1 MDLLKHHY
9 LYSPQHHPYRLT
21 GMRYGAVSPYQV
33 VSIPRCTCECY
44 CERSRVQIVDT
55 EARNLSESDREGRS
69 RDLDDLKNDFCLDK
83 TGRRNRTTY
92 KRWQIDELER
102 AFSLNPY
109 PTSVFKKTLALRL
122 GLRDSRVQVWFQN
135 RRAKAKR
142 ERHGGIS
149 ECCSN
154 DTETELTEAED
165 EQSEHV
171 TEHVTEGKENKD
183 SEQDVD
189 VD

>member
-1 MDLLKHHY
+1 M
-9 LYSPQHHPYRLT
+9 S
-21 GMRYGAVSPYQV
+21 
-33 VSIPRCTCECY
+33 
-44 CERSRVQIVDT
+44 T
-55 EARNLSESDREGRS
+55 ELN
-69 RDLDDLKNDFCLDK
+69 F
-83 TGRRNRTTY
+83 
-92 KRWQIDELER
+92 
-102 AFSLNPY
+102 FSN
-109 PTSVFKKTLALRL
+109 TS
-122 GLRDSRVQVWFQN
+122 QVWFQN

-171 TEHVTEGKENKD
+171 TEHVTEGNENKD

>member
-1 MDLLKHHY
+1 MD
-9 LYSPQHHPYRLT
+9 
-21 GMRYGAVSPYQV
+21 
-33 VSIPRCTCECY
+33 E
-44 CERSRVQIVDT
+44 
-55 EARNLSESDREGRS
+55 
-69 RDLDDLKNDFCLDK
+69 LKNADFCLDK

-102 AFSLNPY
+102 AFALNPY

-142 ERHGGIS
+142 ERHGGAS

-154 DTETELTEAED
+154 DTDAEITEEEQSFTTEYAIDVEETE
-165 EQSEHV
+165 
-171 TEHVTEGKENKD
+171 EN
-183 SEQDVD
+183 QQLNVD
-189 VD
+189 

>member
-1 MDLLKHHY
+1 MDLLRHQYH
-9 LYSPQHHPYRLT
+9 LYSHHHPYRLA

-33 VSIPRCTCECY
+33 VSVPRCTCECY
-44 CERSRVQIVDT
+44 CERNRVQFVEGET
-55 EARNLSESDREGRS
+55 RNLSESDIERRP
-69 RDLDDLKNDFCLDK
+69 RDMDDLKNDFCHDK

-102 AFSLNPY
+102 AFALNPY

-142 ERHGGIS
+142 ERHGS
-149 ECCSN
+149 TECYSN
-154 DTETELTEAED
+154 DTEAELTEE
-165 EQSEHV
+165 EQSLD
-171 TEHVTEGKENKD
+171 TEHQIDVEENKEL
-183 SEQDVD
+183 EQVD
-189 VD
+189 VE

>member
-1 MDLLKHHY
+1 MDLLRHQY
-9 LYSPQHHPYRLT
+9 LYSHHHPYRMA

-33 VSIPRCTCECY
+33 VSAIPRCTCECF
-44 CERSRVQIVDT
+44 CERNRGQFAEGESRSVSDS
-55 EARNLSESDREGRS
+55 ERDGRAREM
-69 RDLDDLKNDFCLDK
+69 DDLKNDFCHDK

-102 AFSLNPY
+102 AFAVNPY

-142 ERHGGIS
+142 ERHGSS
-149 ECCSN
+149 ECYSN
-154 DTETELTEAED
+154 ADTEAELTEE
-165 EQSEHV
+165 EQTLE
-171 TEHVTEGKENKD
+171 TEHLIDVEENKEL
-183 SEQDVD
+183 EQVD
-189 VD
+189 VE

>member
-1 MDLLKHHY
+1 MWQNDDKIVKKDKKIISKLRNWCMKENVVF
-9 LYSPQHHPYRLT
+9 LT
-21 GMRYGAVSPYQV
+21 AK
-33 VSIPRCTCECY
+33 
-44 CERSRVQIVDT
+44 SRWKG
-55 EARNLSESDREGRS
+55 E
-69 RDLDDLKNDFCLDK
+69 FCLDK

-142 ERHGGIS
+142 ERPGGS
-149 ECCSN
+149 AECCGSNN
-154 DTETELTEAED
+154 DTETELTEE
-165 EQSEHV
+165 EQTRDYAIDHV
-171 TEHVTEGKENKD
+171 TD
-183 SEQDVD
+183 SEDSKEKQHVNAGE
-189 VD
+189 V